1 MTAKRIINAKM
12 LTDAGAPPGAGLRPL
27 LRLLR
32 HVRAVGEVHPRTR
45 QRERERRQGQGGPLH
60 LRPGSQLHHLASSP
74 DELGDPGHR
83 GPDDRASSPI
93 PHSMSPTGAANG
105 CATTSGGSTACRR
118 WATPTSPGCS
128 TSSTTWRPGERPASC
143 WPTDPCP
150 RARRRDPQEPDRGR
164 SGGLHCGAAWPAVPL
179 LPRYPPASGSCPGA
193 VATGNT
199 GTGGARFCSST
210 PASWAT

>member
-1 MTAKRIINAKM
+1 MFVQSVKFIRAHASGNGNGGKAKGDLSIY
-12 LTDAGAPPGAGLRPL
+12 GQ
-27 LRLLR
+27 
-32 HVRAVGEVHPRTR
+32 EV
-45 QRERERRQGQGGPLH
+45 
-60 LRPGSQLHHLASSP
+60 QLHHLASSP

-143 WPTDPCP
+143 WPTDQCP

-179 LPRYPPASGSCPGA
+179 YPDTRLPLVPVPGPSQRGTPGPAGRDFVRRRPQAGPHDRPNAPATSLRRTSPASPTTLPRL
-193 VATGNT
+193 
-199 GTGGARFCSST
+199 ARIHHQ
-210 PASWAT
+210 